1 MSNNIRSQLYVKLVK
16 SKAMRTV
23 LQYPRKSA
31 NEWKLP
37 SVSAAGTL
45 DERAGPGKASAG
57 SPNPLGISFHAW
69 L

>member
-1 MSNNIRSQLYVKLVK
+1 MSNNFRSQLYVKLVK

-45 DERAGPGKASAG
+45 DERAGPGKASTG
-57 SPNPLGISFHAW
+57 SSNPLGISFHAW